1 MKLTRQ
7 KVAQKMIDYLYHRIT
22 LAELVDWAET
32 SMMESDFE
40 EKDYGN
46 LRDVVSR
53 LGLADVKAFG
63 ITWED
68 FENFLSRLGYRVE
81 FKVTEIQAG

>member
-22 LAELVDWAET
+22 LAELVNWAET

-40 EKDYGN
+40 EKDYSN
-46 LRDVVSR
+46 LRDIVSR